1 MFKSMGKRY
10 LVCWLML
17 IALLL
22 SGCDFALLEDGT
34 RDTQGTGNTE
44 SIGTDP
50 TQATTETT
58 EPTQGETEPAD
69 PLHSALYLP
78 DVTTQQMQ
86 TFFAEVVLNVEYSDG
101 TGNASLV
108 QKWTSPIYYQYYGAP
123 TEEDRAV
130 LEGLFAQL
138 NQIPGFPGIYEA
150 ENPMMQNLSLNFL
163 GSDAF
168 RDSFS
173 SVVNG
178 EDAYGATQF
187 WYYTATNQI
196 YNARI
201 GYRTDLDQRTRSS
214 ILIEEIINTLGITD
228 TVLRTDSIVYQY
240 SNDNLALSDVD
251 WVILKLLYDPA
262 IECGM
267 AADRC
272 AEIVEALYY

>member
-1 MFKSMGKRY
+1 MSKSMGKRC
-10 LVCWLML
+10 LVCWLL
-17 IALLL
+17 LAALLL
-22 SGCDFALLEDGT
+22 CGCEFAPLDDGT
-34 RDTQGTGNTE
+34 GVTQGNME
-44 SIGTDP
+44 SIYTDP

-58 EPTQGETEPAD
+58 EPTQGETEP
-69 PLHSALYLP
+69 PHSDLYLP
-78 DVTTQQMQ
+78 EVTTQQMLK
-86 TFFAEVVLNVEYSDG
+86 FFSEVVLDVEYSDG
-101 TGNASLV
+101 TGDASLV
-108 QKWTSPIYYQYYGAP
+108 QKWTSPIYYQYYGTP

-163 GSDAF
+163 EADAF

-201 GYRTDLDQRTRSS
+201 GYRTDLDQTTRSS

-240 SNDNLALSDVD
+240 SNTNLSLSDVD
-251 WVILKLLYDPA
+251 WVILKLLYNPA

-267 AADRC
+267 GADRC
-272 AEIVEALYY
+272 TEIIESLYY